1 MRIDIWSDV
10 ICPWCYLGVK
20 RFEASLERLDW
31 SDEVEVRFRAYQLDP
46 TATAEPADL
55 KASLER
61 KYGPGAFA
69 QMTERLTALGPEMGI
84 DYRFDLALRVSTF
97 DAHRLMDW
105 AYGSG
110 GAGAQR
116 ALGERLFEA
125 YFTEGLNIAD
135 REVLVRL
142 VGEAGLD
149 TEAASSVLDSDEH
162 ADAVR
167 ADIDAARERGITG
180 VPAFV
185 VNDQALIP
193 GAQDVETFVAALNRL
208 RERAAS

>member
-1 MRIDIWSDV
+1 MARLWAQLTAKS
-10 ICPWCYLGVK
+10 GV
-20 RFEASLERLDW
+20 A
-31 SDEVEVRFRAYQLDP
+31 RAVAAACSPSPTGAAAVGSAAPSGP

-61 KYGPGAFA
+61 KYGAGAFE
-69 QMTERLTALGPEMGI
+69 QMTGRLTALGPEMGI

-105 AYGSG
+105 AHATG
-110 GAGAQR
+110 GAEAQR
-116 ALGERLFEA
+116 ALGDRLFEA

-149 TEAASSVLDSDEH
+149 PEAAASVLDSDGH
-162 ADAVR
+162 ADAV
-167 ADIDAARERGITG
+167 ASDIDGARERGITG

-193 GAQDVETFVAALNRL
+193 GAQDVDTFVTALTRL
-208 RERAAS
+208 RERSAS